1 VSVLNLDKIKRAHQR
16 FLAEH
21 SRQVDVALSAE
32 MLTPWVWR
40 YVLQHGGFTS
50 RTGNLVKKSK
60 ATLIRRGK
68 NRIVRLSN
76 SAKYANAQDGGSGLY
91 GPKRRKYPIRAKNG
105 KALAFMGR
113 SGLVF
118 RRAIMHPGVHPTR
131 FLYNANDALFRATKQ
146 WLRMAMRRAADKF

>member
-1 VSVLNLDKIKRAHQR
+1 
-16 FLAEH
+16 
-21 SRQVDVALSAE
+21 

-40 YVLQHGGFTS
+40 YVSQHGGFTS

-68 NRIVRLSN
+68 NRIVRVSN
-76 SAKYANAQDGGSGLY
+76 NAKYANAQDRGSGLY

-105 KALAFMGR
+105 KALVFTGR
-113 SGLVF
+113 GGGLVF
-118 RRAIMHPGVHPTR
+118 RRAVMHPGVHPTR